1 MVYVAHWGEQRTKT
15 DVLIGINGGSR
26 NGIVFDYA
34 SHASHGKTE
43 GFVKWGEGNVFKG
56 GR

>member
-1 MVYVAHWGEQRTKT
+1 MVYIAHWGEQRTKS

-26 NGIVFDYA
+26 NGIVVDYA